1 VDHEDSLSLRAVV
14 RASGGEQAWLR
25 LGADPGG
32 FFCGALFADLLMARR
47 EGLLA
52 AQTCVGFLHVPPDQ
66 ACSAAAAASP
76 RLCSRAVNLE
86 MIGRVLGSLL
96 CRDLLVGPQDR
107 RVLITGFGPFEGV
120 CDNPTAAFVGDAGA
134 IDSMIALASPEAARS
149 GRREAFF
156 LEGEAE
162 AADAVSGWVDR
173 FRAAEGAQTI
183 EVVTGLLPLAREAR
197 EALAGRYRP
206 LAEVEAGIS
215 ALLAAARAAGPL
227 DAVISLGV
235 DSGQIAGDGAEAPVF
250 KVETQTWGW
259 QRGRER
265 GRSSSAEPQRCFDL
279 GAIVARARARG
290 DVGLVRWER

>member
-1 VDHEDSLSLRAVV
+1 MGVEDEDLFSLRAAV
-14 RASGGEQAWLR
+14 RASGGERAWLR

-47 EGLLA
+47 EGQLA
-52 AQTCVGFLHVPPDQ
+52 AQTRVGFLHVPPDH
-66 ACSAAAAASP
+66 ACSAAAAGSP
-76 RLCSRAVNLE
+76 RLFARAVNLE

-96 CRDLLVGPQDR
+96 CCELLAGPQDR
-107 RVLITGFGPFEGV
+107 RLLITGFGPFEGV
-120 CDNPTAAFVGDAGA
+120 CDNPSAAFISDAGA
-134 IDSMIALASPEAARS
+134 IDSMIALASPGAARI
-149 GRREAFF
+149 GGREA
-156 LEGEAE
+156 LLVGPAGE
-162 AADAVSGWVDR
+162 VLRWVDR
-173 FRAAEGAQTI
+173 YRAADGAQTI
-183 EVVTGLLPLAREAR
+183 EVVAGLIPLAREAE

-215 ALLAAARAAGPL
+215 ALLAAARAGGPL

-290 DVGLVRWER
+290 DVGSVRWER